1 MSANLEGLLNI
12 SLDKLK
18 GLVDV
23 NTIIGEPI
31 TVPDG
36 TIIIPVSK
44 VSFGYGSGGS
54 DFGGNKP
61 KDLFGGGSG
70 AGVDTQ
76 YPFIRFRRPALH
88 KSHTLQKLQL
98 PCDGAFVE
106 PQLPYDLILRCP
118 GKRADRHA
126 KPGVD
131 TLQTQRL
138 HILPALMPQIPV
150 YGIDVSAE
158 RCHSIPSF

>member
-70 AGVDTQ
+70 AGVSIQPLAFLVIQNGNVKLMQMQSYHSSTERAVGMVPELVDK
-76 YPFIRFRRPALH
+76 FAAMFSKEKKAPAE
-88 KSHTLQKLQL
+88 
-98 PCDGAFVE
+98 D
-106 PQLPYDLILRCP
+106 
-118 GKRADRHA
+118 
-126 KPGVD
+126 
-131 TLQTQRL
+131 QT
-138 HILPALMPQIPV
+138 V
-150 YGIDVSAE
+150 
-158 RCHSIPSF
+158 